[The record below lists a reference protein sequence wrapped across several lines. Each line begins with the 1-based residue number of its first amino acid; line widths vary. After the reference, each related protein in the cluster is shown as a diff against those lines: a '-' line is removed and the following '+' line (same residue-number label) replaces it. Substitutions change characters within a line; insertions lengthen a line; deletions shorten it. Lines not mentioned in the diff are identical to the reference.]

1 MNFGKLSSF
10 RPIYVQF
17 LSNFN
22 SILVRL
28 LIIVINGEPNLV
40 HFCLFQADS
49 LKKSLKGSG
58 NGCSL
63 DSKMQ
68 QVKEL
73 EDEVSFSHFIFHVRR
88 HLYLIIPFLQMANVD
103 REMAALGEER
113 AEKSKRLNLKRMQ
126 HVSTLQQLSKFF
138 LENEAVFL
146 HIIADAILRSSKFF

>member
-1 MNFGKLSSF
+1 ML
-10 RPIYVQF
+10 
-17 LSNFN
+17 
-22 SILVRL
+22 
-28 LIIVINGEPNLV
+28 PNLV

-138 LENEAVFL
+138 LHIFTVFENHRKSLIQHCERSELRL
-146 HIIADAILRSSKFF
+146 HFEWTKVH